1 MLKIEKIQKV
11 PLREIWKHEAQDFTK
26 WLQDNIEVIDDV
38 LDIRLSNV
46 EREQSTGTFNIDL
59 KAEDED
65 GNLVIIENQLEKS
78 NHDHLG
84 KIITYLTAVGANKAI
99 WIVAEPRPEH
109 IGAIAWLNESN
120 AAEFYL
126 LKIEGIKIGNSSPA
140 PLLTLIVGP
149 SDEAKEAGETKKE
162 IAERYS
168 IRHNFW
174 KILLE
179 KAKSKT
185 RLHET
190 ISPSHHGWIGT
201 GAGKRGLAYNYS
213 ITKHEGKVELYIDR
227 GKESA
232 DENNKIFDYFC
243 DHKDDIEKS
252 FGEKL
257 SWERLENKR
266 ACRIAKTISLGG
278 YRDPEKWDSAIDA
291 MIDAMI
297 RLEKA
302 LAPIIMKLKI

>member
-1 MLKIEKIQKV
+1 MKIETIEKV
-11 PLREIWKHEAQDFTK
+11 PLREIWKHEAQEFTK
-26 WLQDNIEVIDDV
+26 WLQDNIEVLDDV
-38 LDIRLSNV
+38 LDIHLSNV
-46 EREQSTGTFNIDL
+46 EREQSTGTFNVDL

-84 KIITYLTAVGANKAI
+84 KIITYLTAVGATKAI
-99 WIVAEPRPEH
+99 WIVAEPRSEH
-109 IGAIAWLNESN
+109 IGAISWLNEST

-149 SDEAKEAGETKKE
+149 SEEAKEAGETKRE

-174 KILLE
+174 SKLLE
-179 KAKSKT
+179 KSKSKT

-190 ISPSHHGWIGT
+190 ISPSQHNWIGT
-201 GAGKRGLAYNYS
+201 GAGKRGLGYNYS
-213 ITKHEGKVELYIDR
+213 ITQHEGKVELYIDR
-227 GKESA
+227 GKESE
-232 DENNKIFDYFC
+232 DENKKIFDEFYV
-243 DHKDDIEKS
+243 HKDEIEKT
-252 FGEKL
+252 FGDKL
-257 SWERLENKR
+257 SWERLDNKR
-266 ACRIAKTISLGG
+266 ARRIAKSITVGG
-278 YRDPEKWDSAIDA
+278 YRDPEKWDSTIDA

-297 RLEKA
+297 RLEKT
-302 LAPIIMKLKI
+302 LSPIISKMKI